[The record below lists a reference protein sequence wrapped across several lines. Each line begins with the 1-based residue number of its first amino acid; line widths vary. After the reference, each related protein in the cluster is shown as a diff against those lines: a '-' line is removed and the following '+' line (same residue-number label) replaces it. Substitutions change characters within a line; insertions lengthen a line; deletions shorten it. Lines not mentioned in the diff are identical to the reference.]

1 MRTRQVKNTIRR
13 VMRAYQRHVFYTTL
27 TRSNNALFLSMRLGK
42 TLITIR
48 SIVARLPE
56 LERVLIVAPYS
67 AFPAWHDEL
76 LREQFTEENILFL
89 TGTKA
94 RRFQQLTNKLLNK
107 KVKWFILNTEGWRA
121 VPEIAKVNWQVV
133 VFDESYALQSPP
145 HVSKITKADCTSK
158 FFTRNF
164 RSVPYKYILTGTP
177 APESELNYFMQLLFL
192 DKSILHEDN
201 YWKFR
206 TRYFIQYAPH
216 QYSISERGKKFLTE
230 RLSTCAYFLSR
241 KDVSLGGEK
250 IYERRAIE
258 VDRDTRGIYDSIW
271 EHFVVE
277 VNNKIRDVTEI
288 GGVRFQWA
296 RRLLGGYVTKQ
307 DERVKN
313 QEAVDFEYIFKGKLD
328 EVNTLLN
335 GELRDQ
341 QVVIWADFTKEID
354 LLTQYMRT
362 SRKRAAF
369 IDGRIE
375 PSRRDDIE
383 KKFRS
388 GDLQYL
394 ICQPQASQYSRDF
407 STADTEIFYSSPLS
421 LKTRLQAEDR
431 LISSK
436 TNSVLIIDL
445 VCSDTIE
452 EDIIMSLH
460 KKETKQEMIKRIVQR
475 LTGEKNAGN
484 NV

>member
-1 MRTRQVKNTIRR
+1 MRKASTQSTEHTKR
-13 VMRAYQRHVFYTTL
+13 VLRAYQRSVFYTTL
-27 TRSNNALFLSMRLGK
+27 TRSHNALFLSMRLGK

-48 SIVARLPE
+48 SIVARLPQ
-56 LERVLIVAPYS
+56 LKRVLIVAPYS

-76 LREQFTEENILFL
+76 LREQFTEDDIILL
-89 TGTKA
+89 TGEGAKRKRKFSNA
-94 RRFQQLTNKLLNK
+94 LESSA
-107 KVKWFILNTEGWRA
+107 KWFILNTEGWRSI
-121 VPEIAKVNWQVV
+121 PEIASVGWQVV
-133 VFDESYALQSPP
+133 VFDESYSLQSPP
-145 HVSKITKADCTSK
+145 HVSKITKTDCTSK

-192 DKSILHEDN
+192 DRSILHEDN

-230 RLSTCAYFLSR
+230 RLSTCACFLSR

-258 VDRDTRGIYDSIW
+258 VDRETRRIYDNIW
-271 EHFVVE
+271 ENFVVE

-296 RRLLGGYVTKQ
+296 RRLLGGYVTRQ
-307 DERVKN
+307 VDER
-313 QEAVDFEYIFKGKLD
+313 EDFEYIFHNKLD

-335 GELRDQ
+335 GELHGQ
-341 QVVIWADFTKEID
+341 QVILWADFTKEID
-354 LLTQYMRT
+354 LLVQYMRT
-362 SRKRAAF
+362 SRKKADF
-369 IDGRIE
+369 IDGRVE
-375 PSRRDDIE
+375 PQRRDEIE
-383 KKFRS
+383 REFRI
-388 GDLQYL
+388 GNLQYL

-407 STADTEIFYSSPLS
+407 STADVEIFYSSPLS

-452 EDIIMSLH
+452 EDIITSLH

-475 LTGEKNAGN
+475 LTGGN
-484 NV
+484 GVGHNNK